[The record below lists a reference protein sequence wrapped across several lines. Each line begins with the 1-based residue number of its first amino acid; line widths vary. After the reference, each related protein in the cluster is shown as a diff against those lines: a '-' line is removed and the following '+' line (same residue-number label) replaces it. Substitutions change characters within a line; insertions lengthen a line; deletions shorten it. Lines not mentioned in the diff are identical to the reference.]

1 MVNSDSTAAETTK
14 VSGCL
19 QDGMTVDVV
28 ELGREESK
36 GGEVEEE
43 EVEEGGMV

>member
-1 MVNSDSTAAETTK
+1 VVNSDSTAAETTK

-28 ELGREESK
+28 ELGSEESK
-36 GGEVEEE
+36 GEEMEGE
-43 EVEEGGMV
+43 EVE